1 MREIVGT
8 ITAYEHR
15 GRVRLVIVANTGETL
30 GIDLDAVEAE
40 ICVSVGVESL
50 QAPS

>member
-40 ICVSVGVESL
+40 IFATRVIGRAFS
-50 QAPS
+50 